1 MEYGNRSVL
10 LVNLVVAGLLERI
23 DPDLIF
29 GGHYEAALDDLDVFA
44 NQIGNLEGL
53 KQELFLF
60 WINNRCFCPKDGKNE
75 MIVSRHII
83 FLTRLDVDFTN
94 STFYEQ
100 LLN

>member
-1 MEYGNRSVL
+1 VEYGNRSVL

-53 KQELFLF
+53 KQELFYFGL
-60 WINNRCFCPKDGKNE
+60 
-75 MIVSRHII
+75 II
-83 FLTRLDVDFTN
+83 DAFAQRT
-94 STFYEQ
+94 EKMK
-100 LLN
+100 